1 MYRTC
6 LAYSLFAP
14 NLETYEGR
22 ELIEDPH
29 LMKVILEI
37 KHVFI

>member
-1 MYRTC
+1 MTC

-14 NLETYEGR
+14 ILETYEGR
-22 ELIEDPH
+22 ELIEVPH
-29 LMKVILEI
+29 LKKDIILEI